1 MNDIKW
7 MNICKDKYL
16 SYIDI
21 MSPKSNLDFVPTNL
35 QCVFGQLIDSKDWKT
50 TIASLCQAVIRATL
64 PRGIIS
70 PLQIGLDVHLHH
82 HVGFKFLI
90 DTLNS

>member
-1 MNDIKW
+1 MYD
-7 MNICKDKYL
+7 ICKYKYL

-21 MSPKSNLDFVPTNL
+21 MSPKSNLDFDPTSL
-35 QCVFGQLIDSKDWKT
+35 QCLFGQLIDSKHMKR
-50 TIASLCQAVIRATL
+50 TIASLCQAVIQATL

-82 HVGFKFLI
+82 HFGFKFLI